1 MGTVLKSLF
10 MKKYFNNSERKSKMD
25 EIKGKIPMII
35 AIIAVVALLV
45 ILCYLFFVQKS
56 DYYVQIDN
64 TKIEQISRT
73 DNMKYK
79 YTITGYNQNGNSKEI
94 EFNTSRELRE
104 GAYLKLEVMLLR
116 GVITWEEVEPN
127 ELPDKVK
134 TEMNVE

>member
-1 MGTVLKSLF
+1 
-10 MKKYFNNSERKSKMD
+10 MD

-35 AIIAVVALLV
+35 AIIAVVALFA

-79 YTITGYNQNGNSKEI
+79 YTLTGYNQNGNSKEI

-134 TEMNVE
+134 TEMNIE

>member
-1 MGTVLKSLF
+1 MNEVK
-10 MKKYFNNSERKSKMD
+10 E
-25 EIKGKIPMII
+25 KIPMII
-35 AIIAVVALLV
+35 AIIAVVALLI

-64 TKIEQISRT
+64 TKIESISRT

-79 YTITGYNQNGNSKEI
+79 YTLTGYNQNGNSKVI

-116 GVITWEEVEPN
+116 GVITWKEVKTN
-127 ELPDKVK
+127 ELPDKAK
-134 TEMNVE
+134 IEMNVE

>member
-1 MGTVLKSLF
+1 ME
-10 MKKYFNNSERKSKMD
+10 KYFNNSERKSKMD

-35 AIIAVVALLV
+35 AAVAFIALLL
-45 ILCYLFFVQKS
+45 ILFYLVFEQKS

-64 TKIEQISRT
+64 SKIEQISRT

-79 YTITGYNQNGNSKEI
+79 YTLTGYNQNGNSKEI

-134 TEMNVE
+134 TQMNVK

>member
-1 MGTVLKSLF
+1 MNEVK
-10 MKKYFNNSERKSKMD
+10 E
-25 EIKGKIPMII
+25 KIPMII
-35 AIIAVVALLV
+35 AIIAVVTLFV

-64 TKIEQISRT
+64 SKIEQISRT

-79 YTITGYNQNGNSKEI
+79 YTLTGYNQNGNSKEI

-116 GVITWEEVEPN
+116 GVITWEEVETD
-127 ELPDKVK
+127 ELPEK
-134 TEMNVE
+134 TSKKMNVE

>member
-1 MGTVLKSLF
+1 MNDVK
-10 MKKYFNNSERKSKMD
+10 E
-25 EIKGKIPMII
+25 KIPMII

-45 ILCYLFFVQKS
+45 VLCYLFFVQKS

-64 TKIEQISRT
+64 SKIEQISRT

-79 YTITGYNQNGNSKEI
+79 YTLTGYNQNGNSKEI

-116 GVITWEEVEPN
+116 GVITWEEVEID
-127 ELPDKVK
+127 ELPEK
-134 TEMNVE
+134 TSKEMNVE